1 MSATNKKSGWCCNLS
16 PCNLKLKKHLKCD
29 HFELEN
35 FQCSWS
41 NLTWLCSYLKY
52 ESIGIN
58 RKQAQSPQK
67 HSAGIFTEP
76 PKWWARTKFSNF
88 QTSRIFKIQ
97 FHIIFELIWIEWTIS
112 IFFFWTAR
120 SWHWNLARSCHLSF
134 TPTTLSYS
142 LNKGILTWTS
152 QRGSK
157 VVFISSVHLMSIY
170 LRPKSFNHDLGFR
183 VLGFRCWPKKL
194 TNEYD

>member
-29 HFELEN
+29 HHFELEN

-112 IFFFWTAR
+112 IFFF
-120 SWHWNLARSCHLSF
+120 
-134 TPTTLSYS
+134 
-142 LNKGILTWTS
+142 LNG
-152 QRGSK
+152 
-157 VVFISSVHLMSIY
+157 
-170 LRPKSFNHDLGFR
+170 
-183 VLGFRCWPKKL
+183 KKL
-194 TNEYD
+194 TLKFGKKLSFVLYANDFVVFFKQGHPNMDFSTRLKSCFYIFCTLDVNLSEAKIIQPWFRV